1 MLHIKY
7 FGYSIA
13 YSRLLF
19 IYTNQIRKNTLA
31 NLRIN
36 ERMHA
41 HQLTQHNCQRLGCFP
56 FPFGR
61 RLFPF
66 LTTRLMNLPKGKSTG
81 CLLVGTPTR
90 YITRRLGKGWF
101 TSIFLWPAQTIPL
114 TLILFKQHFNQIV
127 LYTKEGSTINVPT
140 FEYQPIRPEGDFRTF
155 TYSTYSS
162 SFIHAEKS
170 KASYILF

>member
-1 MLHIKY
+1 MLHIKH

-19 IYTNQIRKNTLA
+19 IYTNQIRKNTLT

-101 TSIFLWPAQTIPL
+101 TYIFLWPAQTIPL

-127 LYTKEGSTINVPT
+127 LYIQKKDQLSMCQLLNISQFDLKGIFIPLRILPT
-140 FEYQPIRPEGDFRTF
+140 QFFFRLRR
-155 TYSTYSS
+155 
-162 SFIHAEKS
+162 EKQS
-170 KASYILF
+170 ILF

>member
-1 MLHIKY
+1 MTYSDFVEQTFSISISSSYTCNSNHMLHIKH

-19 IYTNQIRKNTLA
+19 IYTNQIRKNTLT

-81 CLLVGTPTR
+81 RLLVGTPTR
-90 YITRRLGKGWF
+90 YITRRLGKG
-101 TSIFLWPAQTIPL
+101 
-114 TLILFKQHFNQIV
+114 
-127 LYTKEGSTINVPT
+127 
-140 FEYQPIRPEGDFRTF
+140 
-155 TYSTYSS
+155 
-162 SFIHAEKS
+162 
-170 KASYILF
+170 